1 MRKPRSAGSGAPVA
15 LMATRG
21 RRLLHA
27 ALAALVLAGCGDSPG
42 GPVAADPPN
51 LLPSPSFPECR
62 PVEPYTPTGEWR
74 YTCPT
79 DAGFDSTRLREAVD
93 AWAAFPKVHGV
104 LVARHG
110 YVVLEA
116 YHSGYDSRFRFY
128 QQSATKSVTSALVG
142 IAIGRGELAGRSA
155 ILRDLIPTYLR
166 PSDDPAVATITLDQL
181 LTMSSGFDGPPVG
194 PRPLVRSLLARPVVH
209 EPGTF
214 FAYDDGGFHV
224 LAVALQTVTGSNLR
238 DHANQHLFAPLGFT
252 VGSGE
257 WATDD
262 LGIPYG
268 STGLRLSLREMAKVG
283 ELYLRDGVW
292 DGVPVLPAGWVASTR
307 AAVALPN
314 LPQEGL
320 SYGLGW
326 WLVNYAGHD
335 AFFAAGHGGQTI
347 TVVPDA
353 DLVVAITADPRDDG
367 AWQRYRT
374 VIGEHLLPALLP
386 ERAGVGR

>member
-1 MRKPRSAGSGAPVA
+1 MPAN
-15 LMATRG
+15 G
-21 RRLLHA
+21 RRLVYGACA
-27 ALAALVLAGCGDSPG
+27 ALLLIGCGDSPS
-42 GPVAADPPN
+42 GPIAADPPN
-51 LLPSPSFPECR
+51 LLPSPSFPDCR

-79 DAGFDSTRLREAVD
+79 DAGFDSTRLRQAVN

-116 YHSGYDSRFRFY
+116 YHTGYDSRFRFY

-142 IAIGRGELAGRSA
+142 IAIGRGELTGRSA
-155 ILRDLIPTYLR
+155 ILRDVIPTYLR
-166 PSDDPAVATITLDQL
+166 ASDDPAVATITLDQL
-181 LTMSSGFDGPPVG
+181 LTMSSGFDGLPVG
-194 PRPLVRSLLARPVVH
+194 PPPLVRSLLARPVVH

-224 LAVALQTVTGSNLR
+224 LAVALQTAAGTNVR
-238 DHANQHLFAPLGFT
+238 AYANERLFAPLGFSIG
-252 VGSGE
+252 GSE

-292 DGVPVLPAGWVASTR
+292 DGARVLPSGWVASTR
-307 AAVALPN
+307 TAVPLPN

-353 DLVVAITADPRDDG
+353 DLVVAITADPRDEG
-367 AWQRYRT
+367 AWQLYRT

-386 ERAGVGR
+386 GR

>member
-1 MRKPRSAGSGAPVA
+1 VPA
-15 LMATRG
+15 RG
-21 RRLLHA
+21 CRLLHGA
-27 ALAALVLAGCGDSPG
+27 FTALLLAGCGDSPS

-62 PVEPYTPTGEWR
+62 PIEPYTPTGEWR

-79 DAGFDSTRLREAVD
+79 DAGFDSTRLRQAVD

-116 YHSGYDSRFRFY
+116 YHTGYDSRFRFY

-155 ILRDLIPTYLR
+155 ILRDVIPTYLR
-166 PSDDPAVATITLDQL
+166 ASDDPAVGTITLDQL

-224 LAVALQTVTGSNLR
+224 LAVALQTATGSHLR
-238 DHANQHLFAPLGFT
+238 DYVNQHLFAPLGFA

-262 LGIPYG
+262 LGIPFG

-292 DGVPVLPAGWVASTR
+292 DGRRILPEGWVDHGRRVRSVDTTDGSLYGAHWWIDQLDTERGTFRASGY
-307 AAVALPN
+307 
-314 LPQEGL
+314 EG
-320 SYGLGW
+320 
-326 WLVNYAGHD
+326 
-335 AFFAAGHGGQTI
+335 QM
-347 TVVPDA
+347 
-353 DLVVAITADPRDDG
+353 VAIC
-367 AWQRYRT
+367 
-374 VIGEHLLPALLP
+374 PALDAIVVRLGHTPEPQPIPAHLP
-386 ERAGVGR
+386 VWRKRVFDVLEG